1 VYKIL
6 YVGPEG
12 QGKNKKSQNQ
22 IIKIIKNKNNNKEGT
37 PPLRGVP
44 YPVF

>member
-22 IIKIIKNKNNNKEGT
+22 IIKIKNKNNNKEGT

-44 YPVF
+44 YPTL